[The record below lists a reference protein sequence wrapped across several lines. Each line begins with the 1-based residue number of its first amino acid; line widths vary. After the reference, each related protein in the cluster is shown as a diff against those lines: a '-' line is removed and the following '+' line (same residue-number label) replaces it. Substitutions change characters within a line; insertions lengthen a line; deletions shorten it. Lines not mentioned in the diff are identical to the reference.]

1 MPTRSW
7 GLIMMFNNVRNTFLA
22 YVEGLGN
29 FFIFFRDTI
38 KWMFRPPFD
47 SKNIILQML
56 EIGYKSIPVTTI
68 TLFFTGMVMAYQL
81 GRVMDSL
88 MSGSSIFIGSGVTIS
103 MFRELCPVLTG
114 LLLAGRVGSSI
125 AAEIGTM
132 KVTEQIDAL
141 RTLSAEPIQYLAVPR
156 FIACLVMIP
165 ILTVITDIVGV
176 LGGAFIAFFSL
187 EITFDK
193 YLDNVLRFTRLSD
206 FTTGL
211 VKSIFF
217 GMEIAIISCYQ
228 GFNTEG
234 GAEGVGRSTIQA
246 VVKSSMTILI
256 SNYFITYLLRF
267 FEWK

>member
-1 MPTRSW
+1 MRRCVRTMKLTR
-7 GLIMMFNNVRNTFLA
+7 IMDSAVAMLESVGR
-22 YVEGLGN
+22 YG
-29 FFIFFRDTI
+29 IFFSDTI
-38 KWMFRPPFD
+38 RWMFRPPFD
-47 SKNIILQML
+47 AKNIIIQMV
-56 EIGYKSIPVTTI
+56 EIGYKSIPVTAI

-156 FIACLVMIP
+156 FIACLVMTP
-165 ILTVITDIVGV
+165 MLTLITDIVGV

-187 EITFDK
+187 GITMDK
-193 YLDNVLRFTRLSD
+193 YVDNILQY
-206 FTTGL
+206 TG
-211 VKSIFF
+211 
-217 GMEIAIISCYQ
+217 
-228 GFNTEG
+228 
-234 GAEGVGRSTIQA
+234 
-246 VVKSSMTILI
+246 
-256 SNYFITYLLRF
+256 
-267 FEWK
+267 

>member
-1 MPTRSW
+1 MKFTRITESAVS
-7 GLIMMFNNVRNTFLA
+7 GLEAVGR
-22 YVEGLGN
+22 YG
-29 FFIFFRDTI
+29 IFFTDTI
-38 KWMFRPPFD
+38 RWMFRPPFD
-47 SKNIILQML
+47 AKNIIIQML
-56 EIGYKSIPVTTI
+56 EIGYKSIPVTAI

-156 FIACLVMIP
+156 FIACLVMTP
-165 ILTVITDIVGV
+165 VLTLITDIVGV

-187 EITFDK
+187 GITVDK
-193 YLDNVLRFTRLSD
+193 YVDNILQYTGLSD
-206 FTTGL
+206 LTTGL
-211 VKSIFF
+211 VKSVFF
-217 GMEIAIISCYQ
+217 GMQIAIIACYQ
-228 GFNTEG
+228 GFNTAG
-234 GAEGVGRSTIQA
+234 GAEGVGKSTIQA
-246 VVKSSMTILI
+246 VVKSSMAILI
-256 SNYFITYLLRF
+256 SDYFLTYIISF
-267 FEWK
+267 IE

>member
-1 MPTRSW
+1 MKSSNIRDMALLALEGIGSY
-7 GLIMMFNNVRNTFLA
+7 GL
-22 YVEGLGN
+22 
-29 FFIFFRDTI
+29 FFRDTI

-47 SKNIILQML
+47 ARSVIIQML
-56 EIGYKSIPVTTI
+56 EIGYKSIPVTAI

-141 RTLSAEPIQYLAVPR
+141 RTLSAEPIQYLSVPR
-156 FIACLVMIP
+156 FIACLVMTP
-165 ILTVITDIVGV
+165 VLTLITDVVGV

-187 EITFDK
+187 GITADK
-193 YLDNVLRFTRLSD
+193 YLDNILQYTGLSD
-206 FTTGL
+206 LTTGL

-217 GMEIAIISCYQ
+217 GIEIAIISCYQ
-228 GFNTEG
+228 GFSTVG
-234 GAEGVGRSTIQA
+234 GAEGVGKSTIQA
-246 VVKSSMTILI
+246 VVKSSMAILI
-256 SNYFITYLLRF
+256 SDYFLTYLIRF
-267 FEWK
+267 FE

>member
-1 MPTRSW
+1 MKFTRFTDSAVFALEAV
-7 GLIMMFNNVRNTFLA
+7 GR
-22 YVEGLGN
+22 YG
-29 FFIFFRDTI
+29 IFFTDTI
-38 KWMFRPPFD
+38 RWMFRPPFD
-47 SKNIILQML
+47 AKNIIIQML
-56 EIGYKSIPVTTI
+56 EIGYKSIPVTAI

-156 FIACLVMIP
+156 FIACLVMTP
-165 ILTVITDIVGV
+165 LLTLITDVVGV

-187 EITFDK
+187 GITVDK
-193 YLDNVLRFTRLSD
+193 YVDNILQYTGLSD
-206 FTTGL
+206 LTTGL
-211 VKSIFF
+211 VKSVFF
-217 GMEIAIISCYQ
+217 GMQIAIIACYQ
-228 GFNTEG
+228 GFNTVG
-234 GAEGVGRSTIQA
+234 GAEGVGKSTIQA
-246 VVKSSMTILI
+246 VVKSSMAILI
-256 SNYFITYLLRF
+256 SDYFLTYIISF
-267 FEWK
+267 IE